1 MGAVR
6 AIGPSRHRRPPGW
19 RIGVDLGGTW
29 IRVLAADAR
38 GRTRSARAPSPGVA
52 GLPTFLAR
60 LWRRWRLSAAD
71 VAALVVA
78 SRGVWTRA
86 ERSAQAQRLRS
97 LARAVRVISD
107 TEAAYRGA
115 LGAAPGVL
123 LLAGTG
129 SMALGRDRRGRWAR
143 AGGLGPLLGDDG
155 SAFWIGREWIRH
167 SSRTG
172 GGLAARRDLRAPDP
186 AARIA
191 ARAPAVLRRARRGSS
206 PARAIVAGAQAALAD
221 LLVATARRLRLPSPV
236 AVSWSGSLLGAD
248 DYRAGVW
255 RAARRRGLVLS
266 PRPPRASAVDAAHAL
281 ALGRGGAR

>member
-1 MGAVR
+1 VTR
-6 AIGPSRHRRPPGW
+6 RRRPSGW

-29 IRVLAADAR
+29 IRVRAEDAR
-38 GRTRSARAPSPGVA
+38 GRTRSALAPSPGLA
-52 GLPTFLAR
+52 GLPAFLAR
-60 LWRRWRLSAAD
+60 LWQRWKLCAAD
-71 VAALVVA
+71 VTLIVA

-86 ERSAQAQRLRS
+86 ERSAAARRLAR

-143 AGGLGPLLGDDG
+143 AGGLGPLLGDEG
-155 SAFWIGREWIRH
+155 SAFWIGREWLRLT
-167 SSRTG
+167 SRAG

-191 ARAPAVLRRARRGSS
+191 ARAPAVLRRARRGSP
-206 PARAIVAGAQAALAD
+206 PARAIVARAQAALAD

-248 DYRAGVW
+248 DFRAGVW
-255 RAARRRGLVLS
+255 RAARGRGLVLI
-266 PRPPRASAVDAAHAL
+266 PRAPRASAVDAARAL
-281 ALGRGGAR
+281 ARGRGGHR